1 MKIAYFHYLYDV
13 RDSSVGA
20 AVHVS
25 ELAAAIRTHGHQVRV
40 FAPHCMEENG
50 SARPRKGR
58 KSALRR
64 FMSQVKTLISNAP
77 LLAGEW
83 RKLKAF
89 QPDAVLIRYN
99 YLNCSSTLAARILG
113 IPVILEVN
121 APMVYEKRR
130 YTRGNLPCIPE
141 LVERLNIRLASRV
154 FVVSGQL
161 KRYFIDRSIPE
172 DKITVI
178 PNGVDTGRF
187 HPNVDGQAM
196 RARLGLSDRLV
207 LGFTGSFHYW
217 HGIGNLVR
225 FILAVLDRFD
235 HSAFL
240 LVGRGPL
247 KDDLERRLSAF
258 IAAGRVVMPGYVDHK
273 EMPQVLAAMDIAL
286 APYPDLPY
294 FYYSPLKL
302 FEYMA
307 SGKAVIAS
315 RVGQVEEII
324 MHEKHGLL
332 VDPDDPEEMSRAAG
346 RLIRD
351 SGMRCR
357 LGRQARSLVK
367 RRYSWRTAADEVIG
381 LMKSVISIRERD
393 EGTAL

>member
-13 RDSSVGA
+13 KDSSVGA

-25 ELAAAIRTHGHQVRV
+25 ELAAAIRTYGHQVRI
-40 FAPHCMEENG
+40 FTPRRTKENG

-58 KSALRR
+58 KSTCRR
-64 FMSQVKTLISNAP
+64 LMSQVRTLISNVP
-77 LLAGEW
+77 LFTGEW
-83 RKLKAF
+83 RKLRTF

-99 YLNCSSTLAARILG
+99 YLNFSSTLAARILG

-121 APMVYEKRR
+121 APMVYEKRE
-130 YTRGNLPCIPE
+130 YTRGNLPCIPG
-141 LVERLNIRLASRV
+141 LVERLNIHLARRV
-154 FVVSGQL
+154 FVVSSQL
-161 KRYFIDRSIPE
+161 KRYFVDRSIPE

-178 PNGVDTGRF
+178 PNGVDTSRF

-196 RARLGLSDRLV
+196 RVRLGLSDKLV
-207 LGFTGSFHYW
+207 LGFAGSFHYW
-217 HGIGNLVR
+217 HGIGNLVH
-225 FILAVLDRFD
+225 FILTVLDRFD

-247 KDDLERRLSAF
+247 KDDLEQRLSAF
-258 IAAGRVVMPGYVDHK
+258 IAAGRVVMTGYVDHK
-273 EMPQVLAAMDIAL
+273 EMPRVLAVMDIAL
-286 APYPDLPY
+286 APYPNLPY

-307 SGKAVIAS
+307 SGKAIIAS

-324 MHEKHGLL
+324 THEKHGLL
-332 VDPDDPEEMSRAAG
+332 VDPDDPEEMVRAAH

-351 SGMRCR
+351 SGKRCQ
-357 LGRQARSLVK
+357 LGRQARGLVK
-367 RRYSWRTAADEVIG
+367 RRYSWRKTAGEVIG